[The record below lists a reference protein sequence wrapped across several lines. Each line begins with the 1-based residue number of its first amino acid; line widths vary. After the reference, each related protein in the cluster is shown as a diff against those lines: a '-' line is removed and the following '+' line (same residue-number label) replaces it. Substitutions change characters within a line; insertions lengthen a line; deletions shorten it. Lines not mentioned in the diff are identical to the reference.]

1 MSDSVKQEGPE
12 WRKLYDSP
20 RPHEAELPGRWNKLR
35 SDYPPDWTLDSAL
48 VFPPELC
55 IADTTTGHK
64 TLPPLS
70 YFGVS
75 TYRYRCDTSGHSPR
89 PTKADSCLFYPIAKS
104 FFEVKTRWG
113 QNIPLLTLLQ
123 PSRYSL
129 AKPHRFQREREG
141 NYFTLWIF
149 TLWENFCFLF
159 IFTGLGLG
167 GEKNLRRENAS
178 SHRTPPPTDVEAKLL

>member
-1 MSDSVKQEGPE
+1 MAEALRLP
-12 WRKLYDSP
+12 SP
-20 RPHEAELPGRWNKLR
+20 ARGRTPREVEQAQVRLPSR
-35 SDYPPDWTLDSAL
+35 LDIGQCGGVPLA
-48 VFPPELC
+48 LC

-64 TLPPLS
+64 TLPPLP

-89 PTKADSCLFYPIAKS
+89 PPLADSCLFYPIAKS
-104 FFEVKTRWG
+104 FFEVETRWG

-178 SHRTPPPTDVEAKLL
+178 SHRTPPPPDVEAKLL